1 MVPDS
6 VGSLEV
12 VEAAEVGIFF
22 GGGLNGSF
30 WSPVPLQQYFFTT
43 PQWLVLGYCRS
54 RRRRRDVLTW

>member
-22 GGGLNGSF
+22 WGWVKRFLLLPSNTTAVLFYNPTVAGLR
-30 WSPVPLQQYFFTT
+30 L
-43 PQWLVLGYCRS
+43 L
-54 RRRRRDVLTW
+54 

>member
-22 GGGLNGSF
+22 GGVKRFFLVPSTTTAVLFYNPTVAGLR
-30 WSPVPLQQYFFTT
+30 L
-43 PQWLVLGYCRS
+43 L
-54 RRRRRDVLTW
+54 